1 MIVSAIV
8 AASTD
13 NVIGVDNGL
22 PWHLPADL
30 KYFKRQTLDHH
41 IIMGKNTFYSIGRPL
56 PKRTNI
62 VLTRDPYFV
71 ADGIYVAHSI
81 YEALEIAYD
90 AGEEEV
96 FVIGGAQVYKAAM
109 KFFDKI
115 YLTRVHISV
124 AGDTYIEKLHSNE
137 WKLTSEVKHEAD
149 EKNEYSYSFC
159 IYERIRDQ
167 RGIPPL
173 RVENQK
179 F

>member
-8 AASTD
+8 AASKD
-13 NVIGVDNGL
+13 GVIGVDNKL

-30 KYFKRQTLDHH
+30 KYFKRKTLDHH
-41 IIMGKNTFYSIGRPL
+41 VVMGKNTFFSIGRPL

-71 ADGIYVAHSI
+71 ADNIYVAHSV

-96 FVIGGAQVYKAAM
+96 FIIGGAQVYEASM
-109 KFFDKI
+109 KFLDKI
-115 YLTRVHISV
+115 FLTRVDISV
-124 AGDTYIEKLHSNE
+124 VGDTYLPEILPTD

-149 EKNEYSYSFC
+149 EKNEYSYTFC
-159 IYERIRDQ
+159 TYERIRD
-167 RGIPPL
+167 
-173 RVENQK
+173 
-179 F
+179 

>member
-13 NVIGVDNGL
+13 GVIGIDNKL

-30 KYFKRQTLDHH
+30 KYFKRKTLDHH
-41 IIMGKNTFYSIGRPL
+41 VIMGKNTFYSIGRPL

-71 ADGIYVAHSI
+71 ADGIYVAHSV

-90 AGEEEV
+90 SGETEV
-96 FVIGGAQVYKAAM
+96 FVIGGAQVYEAAK

-115 YLTRVHISV
+115 YLTRVDISV
-124 AGDTYIEKLHSNE
+124 VGDTYLMEILPNE
-137 WKLTSEVKHEAD
+137 WDLVSEVKHDAD
-149 EKNEYSYSFC
+149 EKNDYSYTFC
-159 IYERIRDQ
+159 TYERKRDS
-167 RGIPPL
+167 
-173 RVENQK
+173 
-179 F
+179 